1 MDKLRIYG
9 STIGMNHKVVTDSKE
24 IFKAIK
30 EMRNHELVLID
41 TPGIC
46 QNDKNE
52 MNRLCDLFS
61 EINNIEKLLVI
72 SSTKKSDI
80 ISDIIK
86 KFNILKV
93 NGIIFTKLDECI
105 TLGNIL
111 NSVIFCK
118 KPIYYFAN
126 GQSIP
131 EDIESAK
138 IEKLIDMIV
147 DPDNYDLILSLPTEI
162 FAESFEIFVNI
173 LLEDFEKENNVSNNY
188 GDKYTIKNNVYNI
201 NG

>member
-1 MDKLRIYG
+1 
-9 STIGMNHKVVTDSKE
+9 
-24 IFKAIK
+24 
-30 EMRNHELVLID
+30 
-41 TPGIC
+41 
-46 QNDKNE
+46 
-52 MNRLCDLFS
+52 
-61 EINNIEKLLVI
+61 
-72 SSTKKSDI
+72 
-80 ISDIIK
+80 
-86 KFNILKV
+86 V